1 MVTNVRVEQLT
12 ETSVRVSWDVI
23 SLPEV
28 TRYRVFYSQVESR
41 NRQVMGELTA
51 DVRRDQTFVVIED
64 LASSML
70 YQFQAV
76 AIAEQE
82 GMEYVGNRS
91 VVHIDS
97 ILFAANE
104 GMLLQW
110 IF

>member
-12 ETSVRVSWDVI
+12 ETSVRVSWDAI

-28 TRYRVFYSQVESR
+28 TRYRVFYSPVESR
-41 NRQVMGELTA
+41 KREMGELTA
-51 DVRRDQTFVVIED
+51 DVRRDQTFVVIEN
-64 LASSML
+64 LVSSML
-70 YQFQAV
+70 YQFQV
-76 AIAEQE
+76 EAIAEQE

-104 GMLLQW
+104 GMQLQW